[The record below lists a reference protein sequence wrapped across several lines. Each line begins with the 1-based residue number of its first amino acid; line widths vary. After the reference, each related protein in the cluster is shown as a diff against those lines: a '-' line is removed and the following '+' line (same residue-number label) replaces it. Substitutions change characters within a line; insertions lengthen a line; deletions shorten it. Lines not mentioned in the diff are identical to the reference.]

1 MNLPAAKL
9 PKSDPLVIW
18 ASLLGVGWLPRA
30 PGTWGSLA
38 AVGLWWWL
46 LADLA
51 WWWQLLVI
59 GVYFVT
65 GWLSAALISRRYQID
80 DAGEIVADEVAGM
93 WLALVWVPQSWWLVA
108 VAFVLF
114 RLLDVLKPGPIG
126 WLDRNIHGGLG
137 VMLDDL
143 LAGVLVAG
151 AMLGLLTVL
160 GL

>member
-108 VAFVLF
+108 IAFVLF

>member
-151 AMLGLLTVL
+151 AILGLLTVL